1 MKPSSWISWSIPS
14 GVKTSGGSKIDA
26 LPSLMNVPARR
37 MPSFRDSIHKAAALD
52 STTTSQ
58 FSYAP
63 VQRARMLSTLVCG
76 LVLMPSRMRAVLS
89 KVALVRVYVSR
100 MLRTLPIV
108 PRPSKI
114 TTIREISWH
123 GLALNAIGTFQ
134 YLVKVDIEACSVLAR

>member
-1 MKPSSWISWSIPS
+1 
-14 GVKTSGGSKIDA
+14 
-26 LPSLMNVPARR
+26 MNVPARR

-52 STTTSQ
+52 STTTSKKKM
-58 FSYAP
+58 YAP
-63 VQRARMLSTLVCG
+63 VQRARMLSTLVCD
-76 LVLMPSRMRAVLS
+76 LVVMPSRMRAVLS

>member
-1 MKPSSWISWSIPS
+1 
-14 GVKTSGGSKIDA
+14 
-26 LPSLMNVPARR
+26 
-37 MPSFRDSIHKAAALD
+37 
-52 STTTSQ
+52 
-58 FSYAP
+58 
-63 VQRARMLSTLVCG
+63 
-76 LVLMPSRMRAVLS
+76 MPSRMRAVLS

-134 YLVKVDIEACSVLAR
+134 YLVNVDIEACSVLAR